1 LPDALTYTNSVSKT
15 HDPIEKAIIEA
26 KKKFIIML
34 SNSQIM
40 NFSVFAFIAATV
52 LIFASVYASTSSI
65 QVFGKASHTVTDIE
79 CHPQG
84 NGKTRCCG
92 TVVNNDLPTYEG
104 ITYCTTCDDTN
115 PPSHCTPREKVE
127 RTGIVKPGTDVLNAL
142 KGSKGLDVKSPSL
155 TMDNTKV
162 PKNFTS
168 KGSELLKDNAKIE
181 GSNNNPPPIDSNGTL
196 Q

>member
-1 LPDALTYTNSVSKT
+1 
-15 HDPIEKAIIEA
+15 
-26 KKKFIIML
+26 
-34 SNSQIM
+34 M
-40 NFSVFAFIAATV
+40 NFRVFAFIAATV
-52 LIFASVYASTSSI
+52 LIFASVYTSSSSI

-115 PPSHCTPREKVE
+115 PPSHCTPREKIE
-127 RTGIVKPGTDVLNAL
+127 RTDVKPGTDVLNTL
-142 KGSKGLDVKSPSL
+142 KGSKALEL
-155 TMDNTKV
+155 TTPGASTDNTKV

-168 KGSELLKDNAKIE
+168 KGSELSKNSANLE
-181 GSNNNPPPIDSNGTL
+181 GNRNLPPTDSNVTL
-196 Q
+196 R

>member
-1 LPDALTYTNSVSKT
+1 MM
-15 HDPIEKAIIEA
+15 EK
-26 KKKFIIML
+26 FNIML
-34 SNSQIM
+34 SNSQTM
-40 NFSVFAFIAATV
+40 NFSVFAFIAVTV

-115 PPSHCTPREKVE
+115 PPSHCTPREKIEKTTVN
-127 RTGIVKPGTDVLNAL
+127 PGSSVLNAL
-142 KGSKGLDVKSPSL
+142 TGSKGLDINSQSL
-155 TMDNTKV
+155 TADTTKI

-168 KGSELLKDNAKIE
+168 KSSEFLKDDAKVKGGNQAPSDNNA
-181 GSNNNPPPIDSNGTL
+181 SL

>member
-1 LPDALTYTNSVSKT
+1 MMCNSNT
-15 HDPIEKAIIEA
+15 
-26 KKKFIIML
+26 L
-34 SNSQIM
+34 
-40 NFSVFAFIAATV
+40 NFRVFAFIAATV
-52 LIFASVYASTSSI
+52 LIFASGYASSSSI
-65 QVFGKASHTVTDIE
+65 QVSGKASHTVTDIE
-79 CHPQG
+79 CHSQG

-127 RTGIVKPGTDVLNAL
+127 RETIKPGTDVLNTL
-142 KGSKGLDVKSPSL
+142 KGSKASEL
-155 TMDNTKV
+155 TTPGATTDNTKI

-168 KGSELLKDNAKIE
+168 KGSELSKDGANLE
-181 GSNNNPPPIDSNGTL
+181 SSNNSPPTDSNDTL